1 MNTAELQNA
10 RVFVGNLPWSVTD
23 DELNEHMSQA
33 GSVVSCT
40 VLRDT
45 NGRSRGGAVVEF
57 ASISDAQNAIDTLTD
72 VDFAGRPLF
81 LREDRE
87 ENAPAPRPEVTGSAQ
102 SRRVYIGN
110 LSWDVAWQDLKDHM
124 RQAGNVIRSDVMT
137 DFSGR
142 SRGCGIVEYSSPEEA
157 QTAIETLSDT
167 ELMGRSIFV
176 REDRE
181 TRETS
186 SRGGRGGRG
195 GSGRGENARVYVG
208 NLTSEVTWQ
217 DLKDHMRQAGNVM
230 HVDIPTDSEG
240 VSKGFAIVEY
250 ENGRAASRAIR
261 EVNNTFLKGEQIY
274 VREDRANRR
283 RRS

>member
-124 RQAGNVIRSDVMT
+124 RQAGNV
-137 DFSGR
+137 
-142 SRGCGIVEYSSPEEA
+142 
-157 QTAIETLSDT
+157 
-167 ELMGRSIFV
+167 
-176 REDRE
+176 
-181 TRETS
+181 
-186 SRGGRGGRG
+186 
-195 GSGRGENARVYVG
+195 
-208 NLTSEVTWQ
+208 
-217 DLKDHMRQAGNVM
+217 M